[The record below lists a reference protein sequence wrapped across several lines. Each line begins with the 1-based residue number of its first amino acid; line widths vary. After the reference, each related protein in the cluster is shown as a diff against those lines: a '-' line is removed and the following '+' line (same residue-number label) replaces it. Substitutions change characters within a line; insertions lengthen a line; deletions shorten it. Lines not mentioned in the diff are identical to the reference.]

1 MTNYTYVKHKVSHE
15 LTVLI
20 NLNNLMKSKNNLIY
34 HDLYFELK
42 VSALF
47 WWRVICNVAQNLITS
62 GLDHT
67 QPHFFCQP
75 NPHNIAGFN

>member
-47 WWRVICNVAQNLITS
+47 
-62 GLDHT
+62 
-67 QPHFFCQP
+67 
-75 NPHNIAGFN
+75 